1 MTNRWSI
8 RAKITAMLAIPIVML
23 VAIWLFA
30 VSFTLQPA
38 LDLRNSKLVSDKVTE
53 PAEAM
58 VEELQVERQLTTVYV
73 AGGRKNSAALRE
85 QRAKTDVEVQEFRDL
100 SSDKDF
106 LAVASDETMAAIAT
120 SVKAV
125 DGLAALRQLA
135 DGSGQ
140 SSQVRQAYSQI
151 ITGTYGIPES
161 VTNHQS
167 SEVTE
172 EATGV
177 FVLGLSRDL
186 FSQEDAL
193 VTEAAV
199 SGVYTAQAHT
209 ELVALIGQKRLILP
223 YGVTLLAEETQQ
235 RFGAISGG
243 QAMSKLTSLENQL
256 LGTAPGSAESA
267 GIDLQAWRSAFDPVN
282 VELKNF
288 RAQVQRH
295 NVQAAQDAADAIFW
309 RLGIAGVLGLLAVV
323 LSLLLSVRIGR
334 SLARRLDG
342 LRVAALELAD
352 ERLPSVVSR
361 LRRGVQVDV
370 AAEAPPLRLGT
381 DEIGQV
387 GEAFNSVQRTA
398 VASAVEE
405 SSVRQGMNEV
415 FLNIARRSQTLLHR
429 QLSLLDGMERRT
441 SEPDDLADLFRVDH
455 LATRMRRHA
464 EDLVILAGAA
474 PGRGWRNP
482 VSVIDVVRGAVSE
495 VEDYARV
502 QVQQIGEGAVVGRAV
517 GDIIHLLAELIENAT
532 AYSPPH
538 TRVNVTGQLVPNG
551 FVIEIEDRGLG
562 MSVEAIAEANRRLV
576 EPPEFDPANSA
587 RLGLFVVAQLAAR
600 HGVRVVLRSSPFGG
614 VTAVAL
620 LPTDLVVAQPSK
632 GASPLPAGA
641 PADLSSTHEMRVVAR
656 EPFSWLPQDGAGEV
670 AEHTQVLPASSIGQ
684 RPALSVVH
692 NEQVAAGGVP
702 GGRRSGPGPL
712 PRQRSAGR
720 DGAHSTVSG
729 SRSSA
734 GASGGAG
741 TSGGDAAGAAAGD
754 GAPVG
759 PRGLP
764 KRVRQQ
770 SLAPQLQQDSAAGGV
785 DEVEVPQ
792 VGRSPEQLRRMMSS
806 FQAGT
811 ARGRHASAGDGDSD
825 DQSSTGRDGV
835 AG

>member
-1 MTNRWSI
+1 MNNRWSI

-38 LDLRNSKLVSDKVTE
+38 LDLRNSKLVGDKVTE

-58 VEELQVERQLTTVYV
+58 VEQLQVERQLTSVYV
-73 AGGRKNSAALRE
+73 AGGRKNATAVRE
-85 QRAKTDVEVQEFRDL
+85 QRVRTDAAVAEFRQL
-100 SSDKDF
+100 AADKDF
-106 LAVASDETMAAIAT
+106 QDVASEESKQAIAAST
-120 SVKAV
+120 KAV
-125 DGLAALRQLA
+125 DALPQLRQQA
-135 DGSGQ
+135 DGGGQ
-140 SSQVRQAYSQI
+140 ASAVRQAYSAI
-151 ITGTYGIPES
+151 ITGTYGIAES
-161 VTNHQS
+161 LTNHQD

-193 VTEAAV
+193 ITEAAA
-199 SGVYTAQAHT
+199 SNAFTAQAHT
-209 ELVALIGQKRLILP
+209 ELVALVGQKRLILP
-223 YGVTLLAEETQQ
+223 YGVTLLAEDTQA
-235 RFGAISGG
+235 RFGAFSGG
-243 QAMSKLTSLENQL
+243 GAMLRLTQLENQL
-256 LGTAPGSAESA
+256 LATAPGTAEAA
-267 GIDLQAWRSAFDPVN
+267 GIDLQAWRAAFDPVN
-282 VELKNF
+282 EELKNF
-288 RAQVQRH
+288 RAEVQRH
-295 NVQAAQDAADAIFW
+295 NVQAAQDASNAIFL
-309 RLGIAGVLGLLAVV
+309 RLGVAGALGLLAVI
-323 LSLLLSVRIGR
+323 LSLVLSVRIGR

-342 LRVAALELAD
+342 LRAAAMDLAD

-517 GDIIHLLAELIENAT
+517 GDVIHLLAELIENAT

-538 TRVNVTGQLVPNG
+538 TRVNVTGQMVPNG
-551 FVIEIEDRGLG
+551 FVIEVEDRGLG
-562 MSVEAIAEANRRLV
+562 MSEQAIAEANRRLV

-620 LPTDLVVAQPSK
+620 LPTDLVVAQPS
-632 GASPLPAGA
+632 AVPSPLPPGA
-641 PADLSSTHEMRVVAR
+641 PADLSNTHEMQVVAR
-656 EPFSWLPQDGAGEV
+656 EPFSWLPEDGAGDV
-670 AEHTQVLPASSIGQ
+670 PEHTQVLPASSIGQ
-684 RPALSVVH
+684 RPALSVV
-692 NEQVAAGGVP
+692 P
-702 GGRRSGPGPL
+702 DGRRSGPGPL
-712 PRQRSAGR
+712 PRQRPVGR
-720 DGAHSTVSG
+720 AEAE
-729 SRSSA
+729 RPA
-734 GASGGAG
+734 AS
-741 TSGGDAAGAAAGD
+741 AAAGGSVAGSPGQGSGQ
-754 GAPVG
+754 GAS

-770 SLAPQLQQDSAAGGV
+770 SLAPQLQQDTAAAGDL
-785 DEVEVPQ
+785 DEVDVPQ
-792 VGRSPEQLRRMMSS
+792 ASRSPEQLRRMMSS

-811 ARGRHASAGDGDSD
+811 ARGRHAGGGDTSD
-825 DQSSTGRDGV
+825 DGGNGSGSDGTGRDGV

>member
-1 MTNRWSI
+1 MNNRWSI

-38 LDLRNSKLVSDKVTE
+38 LDLRNAKLVSDKLTE

-73 AGGRKNSAALRE
+73 AGGRRNAGAVQE
-85 QRAKTDVEVQEFRDL
+85 QRSKTDLEVQEFRDL
-100 SSDKDF
+100 AAGKDF
-106 LAVASDETMAAIAT
+106 QDVASAETKRAIAT
-120 SVKAV
+120 STKAL
-125 DGLAALRQLA
+125 DSLPQLRQLA
-135 DGSGQ
+135 DNGGLADA
-140 SSQVRQAYSQI
+140 VRQAYSGI
-151 ITGTYGIPES
+151 ITGTYGIGES
-161 VTNHQS
+161 VTNHQD

-193 VTEAAV
+193 ITQAAA
-199 SGVYTAQAHT
+199 SNAFTASVHT

-223 YGVTLLAEETQQ
+223 YGVTLLPPDIQA
-235 RFGAISGG
+235 RFGVVSGG
-243 QAMSKLTSLENQL
+243 DPMQKLTQLENQL
-256 LGTAPGSAESA
+256 LATPPGTAEAA
-267 GIDLQAWRSAFDPVN
+267 GINLQAWRAAFDPVN
-282 VELKNF
+282 QDLKRF
-288 RAQVQRH
+288 RADVQAD
-295 NVQAAQDAADAIFW
+295 NVRAAQDASDAIFL
-309 RLGIAGVLGLLAVV
+309 RLGIAGVLGLLAVI
-323 LSLLLSVRIGR
+323 LSLVLSVRIGR

-342 LRVAALELAD
+342 LRTAALELAD

-517 GDIIHLLAELIENAT
+517 GDVIHLLAELIENAT

-551 FVIEIEDRGLG
+551 FVIEVEDRGLG
-562 MSVEAIAEANRRLV
+562 MSEQAIVEANRRLV

-620 LPTDLVVAQPSK
+620 LPTELVVAQPS
-632 GASPLPAGA
+632 AVPSPLPPGA
-641 PADLSSTHEMRVVAR
+641 PADLSNTHEMQVVAR
-656 EPFSWLPQDGAGEV
+656 EPFSWLPGDGADEV
-670 AEHTQVLPASSIGQ
+670 PEHTQVLPASSIGQ
-684 RPALSVVH
+684 RPALSVV
-692 NEQVAAGGVP
+692 P
-702 GGRRSGPGPL
+702 DGRRSGPGPL
-712 PRQRSAGR
+712 PRSRPAGR
-720 DGAHSTVSG
+720 AEAVPPASDGG
-729 SRSSA
+729 N
-734 GASGGAG
+734 
-741 TSGGDAAGAAAGD
+741 AAAAQGPRP
-754 GAPVG
+754 AG

-770 SLAPQLQQDSAAGGV
+770 SLAPQLQQDTAAAGDL
-785 DEVEVPQ
+785 DEVEVPTAS
-792 VGRSPEQLRRMMSS
+792 RSPEQLRRMMSS

-811 ARGRHASAGDGDSD
+811 ARGRHASGGDGDPGDPGERDGTAGGAGNNTS
-825 DQSSTGRDGV
+825 SSTGRDGV

>member
-1 MTNRWSI
+1 MNNRWSI

-23 VAIWLFA
+23 IAIWLFA

-58 VEELQVERQLTTVYV
+58 VEQLQIERQLTTVYV
-73 AGGRKNSAALRE
+73 AGGRRNATAVQE
-85 QRAKTDVEVQEFRDL
+85 QRAKTDLEVTEFRDL
-100 SSDKDF
+100 AASKDF
-106 LAVASDETMAAIAT
+106 QDVASAETKQAIAT
-120 SVKAV
+120 STKAL
-125 DGLAALRQLA
+125 DALPQLRQLA
-135 DGSGQ
+135 DGGGSADA
-140 SSQVRQAYSQI
+140 VRQAYSGI
-151 ITGTYGIPES
+151 ITGTYGIGES
-161 VTNHQS
+161 VTNHQD
-167 SEVTE
+167 SEVTK

-193 VTEAAV
+193 ITQAAA
-199 SGVYTAQAHT
+199 SNQFTASVHT

-223 YGVTLLAEETQQ
+223 YGVSLLSGDTQA
-235 RFGAISGG
+235 RFGGIAGG
-243 QAMSKLTSLENQL
+243 DPMQKLTQLENQL
-256 LGTAPGSAESA
+256 LATPPGTAEAA
-267 GIDLQAWRSAFDPVN
+267 GINLQAWRGAFDPVN
-282 VELKNF
+282 EDLKRF
-288 RAQVQRH
+288 RTEVQAH
-295 NVQAAQDAADAIFW
+295 NVQAAQDASNAIFL

-323 LSLLLSVRIGR
+323 LSLVLSVRIGR

-342 LRVAALELAD
+342 LRAAALELAD

-562 MSVEAIAEANRRLV
+562 MSEQAIVEANRRLV

-587 RLGLFVVAQLAAR
+587 RLGLFVVAQLGAR

-620 LPTDLVVAQPSK
+620 LPTDLVVAQPS
-632 GASPLPAGA
+632 AVPSPLPPGA
-641 PADLSSTHEMRVVAR
+641 PADLSNTHEMQVVAR
-656 EPFSWLPQDGAGEV
+656 EPFSWLPGEGEV
-670 AEHTQVLPASSIGQ
+670 PEHTQVLPSSSIGA
-684 RPALSVVH
+684 RPALSVV
-692 NEQVAAGGVP
+692 P
-702 GGRRSGPGPL
+702 DGRRSGPGPL
-712 PRQRSAGR
+712 PRQRPAAAPAGVASAAG
-720 DGAHSTVSG
+720 GAG
-729 SRSSA
+729 GA
-734 GASGGAG
+734 GGASGSAGGAKP
-741 TSGGDAAGAAAGD
+741 AGS
-754 GAPVG
+754 
-759 PRGLP
+759 RGLP

-770 SLAPQLQQDSAAGGV
+770 SLAPQLQQDTAAV
-785 DEVEVPQ
+785 DDLDEVEVPQ
-792 VGRSPEQLRRMMSS
+792 PNRSPEQLRKMMSS

-811 ARGRHASAGDGDSD
+811 ARGRHASGSEDSGDSNG
-825 DQSSTGRDGV
+825 SNGSTGRDGV